1 MAKWK
6 RDAEAFYKEN
16 SAMLENDLHTVEAN
30 IVCSVLPYFL
40 VLQLYTYN
48 FRHRQRGVIIK
59 VWQQH

>member
-16 SAMLENDLHTVEAN
+16 SAMLENHFHTVEAN
-30 IVCSVLPYFL
+30 MVCIALL
-40 VLQLYTYN
+40 LDLQLYTYN
-48 FRHRQRGVIIK
+48 FRHRQREMIIK